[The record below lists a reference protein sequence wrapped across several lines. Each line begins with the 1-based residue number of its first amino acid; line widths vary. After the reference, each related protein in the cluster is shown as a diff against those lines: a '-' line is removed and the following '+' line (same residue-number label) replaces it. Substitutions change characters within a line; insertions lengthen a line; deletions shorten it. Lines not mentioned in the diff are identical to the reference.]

1 MSGVGFW
8 ELILLFLIGLIVLGP
23 ERLPRVANQ
32 LGTWLGQAR
41 RMTRVLKRQLED
53 ELDLEKTSG
62 FRSHPVPQALP
73 HKAVHKAVPE
83 PGEYDDTYSAA
94 HGPDSPGTGV
104 GDAPVPAPSPTPLP
118 GESDDFADTDVL
130 DEAVVDRRVDRDDRD
145 HGDAGEDKAASG
157 SVSKT

>member
-8 ELILLFLIGLIVLGP
+8 ELILLFLVGLIVLGP

-53 ELDLEKTSG
+53 ELNLEKDLG
-62 FRSHPVPQALP
+62 LRSTPQALP
-73 HKAVHKAVPE
+73 HKPVQKPQ
-83 PGEYDDTYSAA
+83 EYDDTDSAA

-104 GDAPVPAPSPTPLP
+104 GETASAEAGDEFS
-118 GESDDFADTDVL
+118 DTDVL
-130 DEAVVDRRVDRDDRD
+130 EKTPVEPVADD
-145 HGDAGEDKAASG
+145 GEGAERNDKAASG
-157 SVSKT
+157 SASKT